1 MNRLR
6 DCRGGKD
13 YDARFGTRMRGTGIY
28 AELLRKRFRLAS
40 RQLGFEELPSLDSS
54 KFTSPAGGQIP
65 LF

>member
-13 YDARFGTRMRGTGIY
+13 YDARFGARMRGTGLY
-28 AELLRKRFRLAS
+28 AELLRKRFRLAQA
-40 RQLGFEELPSLDSS
+40 RLGFTAVPELDCTQ
-54 KFTSPAGGQIP
+54 FTPPAKDQLR